1 MSVRCTPDTIT
12 PKEFAA
18 IGQRIHE
25 IVAGKKD
32 LKGLT
37 KDDKIGLTNLL
48 TVVDK
53 LNTIIDK
60 PALLPEEQ
68 LYFNLAVKKLRT
80 PEARELIAKIRQDI
94 KQGNEPDAT
103 RLEKLA
109 ELTASMY
116 LWRLSSVGK
125 SLSSNLARNL
135 IKYPERKLSAWFNKG
150 VARRNDV
157 SQSRFNE
164 EAAIDF
170 RETWMK
176 DEFKKSWRVAIDIM
190 KEKPEALQ
198 KAVFFKRE
206 HIKPKAISGT
216 KGKYIRA
223 GLNAQ
228 GAVDALFRLPAIRG
242 ELAVLAFRKAMKATG
257 DKIQAAEIVER
268 EYIPKFDQVEK
279 LILENNDIPKNLE
292 EFHGLLIQAE
302 KNAEKLT
309 FQEELGGIAQSI
321 SNIRQHAGARIFVP
335 FFNTHMNILKQA
347 IERTPFAAF
356 SPRFIELSK
365 KSFNRS
371 MDEVEAGE
379 YADKLAQITFG
390 TAAFT
395 AIVGTLFLMSD
406 DDEIT
411 GDYNPETIGEKPM
424 GWQQNSIRIG
434 DYYIS
439 YQGIEPFGTMFRAF
453 GNMRESKSEGVEASI
468 EAAAK
473 LLLVNPLT
481 QEVFDVVDAVRRGKV
496 DEFFVKMVAGMVL
509 PGMAK
514 DISKIID
521 PTIRQKETLV
531 EKGIE
536 QTGLPGYSLTLPPMV
551 DVFGEGLR
559 PQTRAEKGFKVV
571 TGLGISK
578 IKEDDARREFK
589 RLDLKFEVKT
599 YQHKS
604 VKLTPEETLRL
615 NELAGQRFKQQI
627 NAILNNPTYK
637 NMPDSKKKK
646 LIKSIRRKTLNHYKK
661 AIEQT
666 VTFRER
672 LREEAKK
679 E

>member
-37 KDDKIGLTNLL
+37 KEDKIGLTNLL

-53 LNTIIDK
+53 LGTIIDK
-60 PALLPEEQ
+60 QSLLPEEQ

-80 PEARELIAKIRQDI
+80 PEARILISKIRQDI
-94 KQGNEPDAT
+94 KQGNEPSAT

-109 ELTASMY
+109 EWTASMY
-116 LWRLSSVGK
+116 LWRLGSVGK

-135 IKYPERKLSAWFNKG
+135 IKYPERKLSAWFNRGIARKNG
-150 VARRNDV
+150 VA
-157 SQSRFNE
+157 QTRFDE

-176 DEFKKSWRVAIDIM
+176 GEFKKSWQVAMDIM

-206 HIKPKAISGT
+206 HIKPKAIGGA

-228 GAVDALFRLPAIRG
+228 GAVDAFFRLPAVRG
-242 ELAVLAFRKAMKATG
+242 ELAVLAFRKAMSQTG
-257 DKIQAAEIVER
+257 DRIAALELIER
-268 EYIPKFDQVEK
+268 EYIPRFEQIER
-279 LILENNDIPKNLE
+279 LILENKAIPNELE
-292 EFHGLLIQAE
+292 SFHSLLVQAE

-321 SNIRQHAGARIFVP
+321 SNIRQHALARIFVP

-347 IERTPFAAF
+347 IERTPLGAFA
-356 SPRFIELSK
+356 PRFIELAK
-365 KSFNRS
+365 KSFSQSLN
-371 MDEVEAGE
+371 DIEAGE
-379 YADKLAQITFG
+379 YADKKAQIAFG

-395 AIVGTLFLMSD
+395 AIVGALFLMSD

-411 GDYNPETIGEKPM
+411 GDYNQETIGEKPM
-424 GWQQNSIRIG
+424 GWQPNSIRIG

-439 YQGIEPFGTMFRAF
+439 YQGIEPLGTMFRAF
-453 GNMRESKSEGVEASI
+453 GNMRESKSEGIEASI

-481 QEVFDVVDAVRRGKV
+481 QEVFDVVDAARRGKI
-496 DEFFVKMVAGMVL
+496 DEFFVRMVAGMAL

-551 DVFGEGLR
+551 DVFGEGLI
-559 PQTRAEKGFKVV
+559 PQTRQEKAFKAA
-571 TGLGISK
+571 TGLGVSK
-578 IKEDDARREFK
+578 LKEDAARKEFS
-589 RLDLKFEVKT
+589 RLNLKFKVRT
-599 YQHKS
+599 YQHKT
-604 VKLTPEETLRL
+604 VKLTTEETLRL
-615 NELAGQRFKQQI
+615 NQMAGKRFKEQI
-627 NAILNNPTYK
+627 NAIIENKTYK
-637 NMPDSKKKK
+637 RMSDKDKRKR
-646 LIKSIRRKTLNHYKK
+646 IKSIRRKLLSHYKK
-661 AIEQT
+661 AIEATPGFQ
-666 VTFRER
+666 ER
-672 LREEAKK
+672 LQKQAETE
-679 E
+679 

>member
-1 MSVRCTPDTIT
+1 MPVDCIPNTIT

-18 IGQRIHE
+18 VAQRVHE
-25 IVAGKKD
+25 IVAGKQT
-32 LKGLT
+32 LKGMT
-37 KDDKIGLTNLL
+37 ANDKIGLSNLL
-48 TVVDK
+48 TTLDRI
-53 LNTIIDK
+53 NTIIDK

-80 PEARELIAKIRQDI
+80 PEARSLLARVRQDI
-94 KQGNEPDAT
+94 KQNKEPEAT
-103 RLEKLA
+103 AWDKVA
-109 ELTASMY
+109 EWTASMY

-135 IKYPERKLSAWFNKG
+135 IKYPEVKLAAWFNKG
-150 VARRNDV
+150 TARRNRV
-157 SQSRFNE
+157 ERTRFDE
-164 EAAIDF
+164 EALLDF
-170 RETWMK
+170 KATWMSG
-176 DEFKKSWRVAIDIM
+176 EFKKSWKVAMDIM
-190 KEKPEALQ
+190 REKPEALQ
-198 KAVFFKRE
+198 QSQFFKRE
-206 HIKPKAISGT
+206 HIKPKAIKGA

-228 GAVDALFRLPAIRG
+228 GAVDALFRLPAING
-242 ELAVLAFRKAMKATG
+242 EVATLAFRKAMKETG
-257 DKIQAAEIVER
+257 DRIQALQLMETYQEKFQQIEDHILKG
-268 EYIPKFDQVEK
+268 EKIPKE
-279 LILENNDIPKNLE
+279 LEP
-292 EFHGLLIQAE
+292 FHDLLKQAE
-302 KNAEKLT
+302 TNAEKLT

-356 SPRFIELSK
+356 SPRFIELARKTFS
-365 KSFNRS
+365 RS
-371 MDEVEAGE
+371 LNEIEAGE
-379 YADKLAQITFG
+379 YADKKAQIAFG

-411 GDYNPETIGEKPM
+411 GDYNSETISEKPM

-453 GNMRESKSEGVEASI
+453 GNMRESKSEGIEASI

-496 DEFFVKMVAGMVL
+496 DEFFVKMVAGMAL

-514 DISKIID
+514 DVSKIID

-559 PQTRAEKGFKVV
+559 PQTRTEKGFKAV

-627 NAILNNPTYK
+627 NAILDNPTYK
-637 NMPDSKKKK
+637 NMPDSKKKS